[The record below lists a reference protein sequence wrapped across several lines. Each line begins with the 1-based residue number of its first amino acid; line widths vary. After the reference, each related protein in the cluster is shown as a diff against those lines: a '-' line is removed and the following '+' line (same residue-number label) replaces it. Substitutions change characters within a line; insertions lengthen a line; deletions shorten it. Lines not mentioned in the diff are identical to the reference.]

1 MCRRN
6 GKLFRPS
13 KIEVAWRM
21 TYKSVSQRKRPWP
34 TSASR
39 KEPGRLHRAKNW
51 FLSLIPEYS
60 ARLQSFT

>member
-1 MCRRN
+1 
-6 GKLFRPS
+6 
-13 KIEVAWRM
+13 M